1 MKLFP
6 GIIAVPLFLASLS
19 LQAQDTVARPEGY
32 VFTVEN
38 QLKTTPV
45 KNQYRSGTCW
55 SFATVSFVETELLRM
70 GKPEMDLSEMFY
82 VRNAYQ
88 KKSERYVRMHGSSNF
103 GPGGQAHDV
112 MNIIATH
119 GLVPEND
126 YPGLLKGETQHVHG
140 EWDAGLQGYLDA
152 VVRVKSGKL
161 SQVWPEAVSALLD
174 TYLGKLPEKL
184 SVKGN
189 PTPLEYAKSEGFNPD
204 DYVEITS
211 YTHHPFYTAFALEI
225 PDNWSN
231 DTYYNVPM
239 DDLYRIMLFALDKG
253 YSFCWDG
260 DVSERGFS
268 HGKGVAIVPEKN
280 IESLEGTERSR
291 WEKLSDKDK
300 QAELYSFDKPGYEKI
315 ITPEMRQQAFDI
327 HQATDDHLM
336 HITGLVTDQNGTNYF
351 ITKNSWADNSNDKG
365 GYLNMSEAYVKLNT
379 LAILVHKNAVPAD
392 IRKKAGF

>member
-6 GIIAVPLFLASLS
+6 GFFAIIFALCSLN
-19 LQAQDTVARPEGY
+19 LHAQDTITKPEGY
-32 VFTVEN
+32 IFTVRNEV
-38 QLKTTPV
+38 KTTPV
-45 KNQYRSGTCW
+45 KNQFRSGTCW

-70 GKPEMDLSEMFY
+70 GKPEVDLSEMFY
-82 VRNAYQ
+82 VRHAYE
-88 KKSERYVRMHGSSNF
+88 KKAERYVRMHGSSNF

-112 MNIIATH
+112 INIIATH

-140 EWDAGLQGYLDA
+140 ELDAGLQGYLDA
-152 VVRVKSGKL
+152 VIKAKSGKL
-161 SQVWPEAVSALLD
+161 SQVWPEAVTALLD
-174 TYLGKLPEKL
+174 VYLGKLPEKL

-189 PTPLEYAKSEGFNPD
+189 PTPLTFAKNEGFNPD

-211 YTHHPFYTAFALEI
+211 YTHHPYYTAFSLEI

-231 DTYYNVPM
+231 DNYYNVPL
-239 DDLYRIMLFALDKG
+239 DDLYQIMKYALENG

-268 HGKGVAIVPEKN
+268 HAKGVAIVPEKN

-291 WEKLSDKDK
+291 WEKLSEKDK
-300 QAELYSFDKPGYEKI
+300 QSELYSFDKPGYEKM
-315 ITPEMRQQAFDI
+315 ITPEMRQLAFNN

-351 ITKNSWADNSNDKG
+351 ITKNSWADNSNDMG

-379 LAILVHKNAVPAD
+379 IAIMVHKNAVPDD

>member
-32 VFTVEN
+32 IFTVEN

-140 EWDAGLQGYLDA
+140 ELDAGLQGYLDA

-315 ITPEMRQQAFDI
+315 ITPEMRQQAFDN

>member
-1 MKLFP
+1 
-6 GIIAVPLFLASLS
+6 
-19 LQAQDTVARPEGY
+19 
-32 VFTVEN
+32 
-38 QLKTTPV
+38 
-45 KNQYRSGTCW
+45 
-55 SFATVSFVETELLRM
+55 
-70 GKPEMDLSEMFY
+70 MDLSEMFY

-103 GPGGQAHDV
+103 GPCGQAHDV

-140 EWDAGLQGYLDA
+140 ELDAGLQGYLDA